1 MVLYCKILSSKI
13 LIVETRRDMRL
24 FLAIIVLSVFGFAKV
39 NIADP
44 YKKIDYF
51 ELENGMKVYLLSDN
65 KAVNTQISI
74 EVNVGYD
81 TEDAKNYGLSHLVEH
96 IIFRDQ
102 RIPYHDYLDYIK
114 EEGGIEVN
122 GYTSRYKTKYF
133 TTIDSAKSYW
143 IAQTFAQML
152 FDKKVIQEDLEVE
165 KGALQAEIG
174 EIQWHNKFLWDMRSF
189 LKVIFPPSEDM
200 YEDEFMLS
208 KPKELPP
215 YYYAQENNKNFTLEQ
230 IKKHY
235 ETYYYPANMTLFMVG
250 NFDVHKMKELIVA
263 DYGKVQKTGSAS
275 TVEPPKNPKLNDR
288 PYLRFYEGADEN
300 SAYIGAKYILDDY
313 KKYLILSIYTRD
325 LAERLQQHM
334 RNIEGKT
341 YSVNSYHFYDRKA
354 GVAAVSFDGL
364 HDDFQS
370 NIEYVK
376 TTIENDMKHLSDTII
391 QEAIDQYGK
400 EVYASIEHD
409 SHSLMDTVLTS
420 RYMRKEHNITK
431 QTSYEVF
438 SSITPEEYR
447 AVLAETFIP
456 NNYYSYITRDYYFFP
471 LEMYAISILAFIF
484 LFIIYFWLYRIDLK
498 GFRMMYTQRD
508 IVMQR
513 RVTNRFVGFLIF
525 VFIFILSSI
534 VWEWG
539 KYLISKY
546 LMGDPFYLTT
556 IDVPYS
562 YIFTA
567 LDPVFY
573 LFVFIL
579 LYRYLFSYYAR
590 LDVVENAMYAIG
602 SKVKVFPKEEIESVE
617 VAPWSVKNCRK
628 IIGSM
633 VRFWKPLVRI
643 NMKDGSIYYIRASQA
658 EHLKEDIGKW
668 IIAKNS

>member
-1 MVLYCKILSSKI
+1 MVLYRKILLSKI
-13 LIVETRRDMRL
+13 FITETRRDMRL
-24 FLAIIVLSVFGFAKV
+24 FLVIMLLSVFSFAKV
-39 NIADP
+39 DIVDP

-65 KAVNTQISI
+65 KAVNTQISV

-81 TEDAKNYGLSHLVEH
+81 VEDAKNYGLSHLVEH

-102 RIPYHDYLDYIK
+102 RVPYHDYLDYIK

-143 IAQTFAQML
+143 IAQIFAQML
-152 FDKKVIQEDLEVE
+152 FDKKVTQEDIEVE

-174 EIQWHNKFLWDMRSF
+174 EIQWHNKFLWTIKSF
-189 LKVIFPPSEDM
+189 LKAIFPPSEDM

-215 YYYAQENNKNFTLEQ
+215 RYHTQENNRNFTLEQ

-235 ETYYYPANMTLFMVG
+235 EAYYYPENMTLFMVG
-250 NFDVHKMKELIVA
+250 NFDAHKMKEFIVA
-263 DYGKVQKTGSAS
+263 NYGKVQKTGNAS

-354 GVAAVSFDGL
+354 GVAAVTFDGL

-376 TTIENDMKHLSDTII
+376 TTIEDDMKHLSDTTI

-420 RYMRKEHNITK
+420 RYMRKEHNITE
-431 QTSYEVF
+431 QTSYGVF

-447 AVLAETFIP
+447 AALAETFTP

-498 GFRMMYTQRD
+498 RFGIIYTQRN

-525 VFIFILSSI
+525 VFILVLSSI

-546 LMGDPFYLTT
+546 LLGDPFYLTT

-562 YIFTA
+562 YIFTT

-573 LFVFIL
+573 LFIFIFF
-579 LYRYLFSYYAR
+579 YRYLFSYYAR
-590 LDVVENAMYAIG
+590 LDVVENTMYAIG
-602 SKVKVFPKEEIESVE
+602 SKVKVFPKEEIESVD
-617 VAPWSVKNCRK
+617 VAPWRFKNCRK

-643 NMKDGSIYYIRASQA
+643 NMKDGSVYYIRASQA
-658 EHLKEDIGKW
+658 EHLREDISKW
-668 IIAKNS
+668 IATKNS

>member
-1 MVLYCKILSSKI
+1 MVLYRKILSSKI
-13 LIVETRRDMRL
+13 FIAETRRGMRL
-24 FLAIIVLSVFGFAKV
+24 FLVIILLSVFSFAKV
-39 NIADP
+39 DIADP

-51 ELENGMKVYLLSDN
+51 ELENGMEVYLLSDN
-65 KAVNTQISI
+65 KAVNTQISV

-133 TTIDSAKSYW
+133 TIIDSAKSYW
-143 IAQTFAQML
+143 IAKIFAQML
-152 FDKKVIQEDLEVE
+152 FDKKVTREDVEVE

-174 EIQWHNKFLWDMRSF
+174 EIQWHNKFLWDMRNF
-189 LKVIFPPSEDM
+189 LEAIFPPSEDM

-250 NFDVHKMKELIVA
+250 NFDVHKMKELIIA

-288 PYLRFYEGADEN
+288 PYLRFYEGASEN
-300 SAYIGAKYILDDY
+300 NAYIGAKYILDDY
-313 KKYLILSIYTRD
+313 KKYLILSIYTGD

-376 TTIENDMKHLSDTII
+376 TTIENDMKHLSDTTI

-400 EVYASIEHD
+400 EIYASIEHD

-420 RYMRKEHNITK
+420 KYMRKEHNITE

-438 SSITPEEYR
+438 SSITLEEYR
-447 AVLAETFIP
+447 AVLAETFTP

-471 LEMYAISILAFIF
+471 LEMYAISILAYIL

-508 IVMQR
+508 IIMQR
-513 RVTNRFVGFLIF
+513 RLTNRFVGFLIF
-525 VFIFILSSI
+525 VFILLLSST

-546 LMGDPFYLTT
+546 LLGDPFYLTT

-562 YIFTA
+562 YIFTT

-602 SKVKVFPKEEIESVE
+602 SKVKVFPKEEIESVD
-617 VAPWSVKNCRK
+617 VVPWSIKNCRK
-628 IIGSM
+628 TIGSM

-643 NMKDGSIYYIRASQA
+643 NMKDGSAYYIRAPQA
-658 EHLKEDIGKW
+658 EYLKEDIGKW
-668 IIAKNS
+668 IVTKNS